1 MVLARSVGYM
11 LIFGQCLLEFGDY
24 LEEAPNIDYFWG
36 YFWIANRKL
45 TSTEK
50 IGGKSIEKS

>member
-1 MVLARSVGYM
+1 M
-11 LIFGQCLLEFGDY
+11 LILGEYLLEFGDY
-24 LEEAPNIDYFWG
+24 LEEAPNNDYFGG
-36 YFWIANRKL
+36 YFLIANGKL